1 MFCSIFQLITP
12 FLENYR
18 FGESPWRRLRIV
30 IERRPTRSMI
40 ADKY

>member
-18 FGESPWRRLRIV
+18 FGESPWRRHRIV
-30 IERRPTRSMI
+30 IERLSTLSMV
-40 ADKY
+40 ADKS